1 MDGSPICCG
10 DVCPKCSAA
19 TGESSARRIGLAGL
33 DGTVY
38 LDHFAGC
45 RFLKNAAEHTEG
57 AAFPVPFSRRALEV
71 VRLFVSCEAINER
84 RPEAPALNFN
94 PLDPSAPATVSTTIK
109 HTLEE
114 LPFEV
119 LFEVLRAANYLEC
132 EGLLD
137 CACRVASRVFR
148 LLRVTPTVLGS
159 VLGLDSKLADAATAA
174 AWADAVDE
182 PVLTPPAADGVDF
195 YDDHRIR
202 DEDALAL
209 TLAQCDAATLRVLKG
224 FSPYVS
230 AVSPSLFRCF
240 SVALLSAPLAPRI
253 LTSSHLF
260 PLAEPGATAHASL
273 FPARAGARAK
283 PRSTSSGPSAPTT
296 QQSGRSCGIAA
307 RIYAPRCPT
316 FPSFGCWI

>member
-84 RPEAPALNFN
+84 RPAAAAAVYN
-94 PLDPSAPATVSTTIK
+94 PLDPTAPATVSTTIK
-109 HTLEE
+109 HTLEA

-137 CACRVASRVFR
+137 CACAQAALDLESDPHGDPRRHNGLR
-148 LLRVTPTVLGS
+148 L
-159 VLGLDSKLADAATAA
+159 
-174 AWADAVDE
+174 
-182 PVLTPPAADGVDF
+182 
-195 YDDHRIR
+195 
-202 DEDALAL
+202 
-209 TLAQCDAATLRVLKG
+209 
-224 FSPYVS
+224 PYH
-230 AVSPSLFRCF
+230 PDR
-240 SVALLSAPLAPRI
+240 
-253 LTSSHLF
+253 
-260 PLAEPGATAHASL
+260 
-273 FPARAGARAK
+273 
-283 PRSTSSGPSAPTT
+283 
-296 QQSGRSCGIAA
+296 
-307 RIYAPRCPT
+307 
-316 FPSFGCWI
+316 